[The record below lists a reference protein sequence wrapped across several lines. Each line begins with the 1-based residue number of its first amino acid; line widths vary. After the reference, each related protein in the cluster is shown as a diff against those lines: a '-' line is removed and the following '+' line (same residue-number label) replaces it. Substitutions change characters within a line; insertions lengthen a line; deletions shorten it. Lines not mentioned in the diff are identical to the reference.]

1 MSWLQSLDWRK
12 KEIKMVVPPPGQVC
26 VMDQG
31 PDEDRSPRG
40 LQQCLSPTSLASRLE
55 ADEGKSI
62 HDWKLNRLKIEA
74 YYFFYKIFNNI

>member
-1 MSWLQSLDWRK
+1 
-12 KEIKMVVPPPGQVC
+12 MVVPPPGQVC

-62 HDWKLNRLKIEA
+62 HD
-74 YYFFYKIFNNI
+74 